1 MAIRASS
8 IWKSSAISSSSGL
21 LASIPLDARIMHHFT
36 LCTAEKIIRHI
47 DPIRHR
53 SIEDLKL
60 PLQGPR
66 VQMSFSMDLSK
77 VPPLPKDFEP
87 VFLETLE
94 KIKGI
99 AARVK
104 DQRARQ
110 NFPGRGS
117 SFFQAANST
126 TNGERSRLTT
136 EMLVPGNRAGLVIGT
151 RGETLKSFERMSQC
165 KIQFDQQW
173 TGPDNERRVIIVGLP
188 EDVAEAKRLIQAK
201 VDEPGMG
208 GGRFPTVQMMVPSH
222 RVGLVIGKGG
232 ETIRE
237 LQELSGAKIAV
248 SPDGGNDQTTGE
260 RAINICGDDEA
271 VRRAKAMI
279 SELVVH
285 GTRPNIGSSSLP
297 PHMQLGK
304 NTTTVAIPEATVGI
318 IIGKRAENLKNMQ
331 QASGCRIFVEPTLA
345 EGATMRSVHLT
356 GPPESIAYAQQLI
369 SEKVMQHQAAMSG
382 SEYASYEGQGG
393 VIYQAPGD
401 FAASIAADPSAAAG
415 QFDYAQYYAQ
425 YYQQQ
430 QAAYSQYYPGYDP
443 SQAQA
448 YQQPQQHDPNQ
459 QAFDYA
465 AYAAQYSAAQQQ
477 QPPQ

>member
-1 MAIRASS
+1 MSS
-8 IWKSSAISSSSGL
+8 
-21 LASIPLDARIMHHFT
+21 
-36 LCTAEKIIRHI
+36 
-47 DPIRHR
+47 
-53 SIEDLKL
+53 
-60 PLQGPR
+60 
-66 VQMSFSMDLSK
+66 VDLSK
-77 VPPLPKDFEP
+77 FPPLPADFEP
-87 VFLETLE
+87 VFLDTLE

-99 AARVK
+99 ASRVK
-104 DQRARQ
+104 DQRAKQ
-110 NFPGRGS
+110 SFPGKG
-117 SFFQAANST
+117 SFFQAASGSG
-126 TNGERSRLTT
+126 GERSRLTT

-173 TGPDNERRVIIVGLP
+173 TGPDNERRVIIIGLP

-208 GGRFPTVQMMVPSH
+208 GAGGRFPTVQMMVPSH

-248 SPDGGNDQTTGE
+248 SPDGGNDQTVGE

-271 VRRAKAMI
+271 VKRAKSMI
-279 SELVVH
+279 NELVVH
-285 GTRPNIGSSSLP
+285 GTRPGSSATSGSSLP
-297 PHMQLGK
+297 PHLQLGK
-304 NTTTVAIPEATVGI
+304 NTVTVSIPESTVGI

-345 EGATMRSVHLT
+345 EGSTMRSVHLT

-369 SEKVMQHQAAMSG
+369 NEKIMHHQAAMG
-382 SEYASYEGQGG
+382 ASEYATYEGQGG
-393 VIYQAPGD
+393 VIYQAPGE
-401 FAASIAADPSAAAG
+401 FAASITADPTAAAAQG

-443 SQAQA
+443 NQAAAAYPYQQQQDSSQA
-448 YQQPQQHDPNQ
+448 PP
-459 QAFDYA
+459 AFDYA

-477 QPPQ
+477 QQPPPQ